1 VSQLRYDCT
10 KLQVEC
16 VRNWQ
21 SMKQT
26 QVVNGI
32 LGVNGV
38 FESDDAG
45 RSCAGI
51 DNGPGVQRRCDA
63 GQRPRYLR
71 PLFRGLT
78 QNNRMIITGP
88 VGCQLENLNG
98 HGRELSFSWIFFLIS
113 YMIHHRF

>member
-1 VSQLRYDCT
+1 MY
-10 KLQVEC
+10 KVEC

-38 FESDDAG
+38 FESDDAR

-51 DNGPGVQRRCDA
+51 EMALGFSVDVMLVKDQGTYVRCSGVSHKTI
-63 GQRPRYLR
+63 G
-71 PLFRGLT
+71 
-78 QNNRMIITGP
+78 
-88 VGCQLENLNG
+88 
-98 HGRELSFSWIFFLIS
+98 
-113 YMIHHRF
+113 